1 MGKKGNNSNI
11 RLDIVWCKYPFLDTV
26 WYNTDRN
33 RLEMFRF
40 KAIFAFA
47 ESFCRFKILG
57 RVLDHNRDTIGLFSL
72 THLCG
77 KLCCVWQWIIHIM
90 YSVPFGKRS
99 RYTAPY
105 GLHFRAACGLTRDR
119 TRPG

>member
-1 MGKKGNNSNI
+1 MLIDALLRCKSAGNAFGGSNPPSPT
-11 RLDIVWCKYPFLDTV
+11 K
-26 WYNTDRN
+26 N

-47 ESFCRFKILG
+47 GSFCRFKILG

-77 KLCCVWQWIIHIM
+77 KLRCAQKWIIH
-90 YSVPFGKRS
+90 FGS
-99 RYTAPY
+99 N
-105 GLHFRAACGLTRDR
+105 
-119 TRPG
+119 

>member
-1 MGKKGNNSNI
+1 MSRKRYTK
-11 RLDIVWCKYPFLDTV
+11 RQDIFVLPDTVWCKYPSLDTF
-26 WYNTDRN
+26 WCNTDRN

-47 ESFCRFKILG
+47 GSFCRFKILG

-77 KLCCVWQWIIHIM
+77 KLRCAQKWIIH
-90 YSVPFGKRS
+90 FGS
-99 RYTAPY
+99 N
-105 GLHFRAACGLTRDR
+105 
-119 TRPG
+119 

>member
-1 MGKKGNNSNI
+1 MSRARYKKRQDI
-11 RLDIVWCKYPFLDTV
+11 FVLPDIVWCKYPSQDTV
-26 WYNTDRN
+26 WCNTDRN
-33 RLEMFRF
+33 RLEMYCF

-77 KLCCVWQWIIHIM
+77 KLRCAQKWIIH
-90 YSVPFGKRS
+90 FGSNQLCSKMIE
-99 RYTAPY
+99 
-105 GLHFRAACGLTRDR
+105 L
-119 TRPG
+119 

>member
-1 MGKKGNNSNI
+1 MNGEITSINRAHDSKPSS
-11 RLDIVWCKYPFLDTV
+11 PA
-26 WYNTDRN
+26 RN

-47 ESFCRFKILG
+47 ESFCHFKILG

-77 KLCCVWQWIIHIM
+77 KLRCAQKWIIH
-90 YSVPFGKRS
+90 FGS
-99 RYTAPY
+99 N
-105 GLHFRAACGLTRDR
+105 
-119 TRPG
+119 